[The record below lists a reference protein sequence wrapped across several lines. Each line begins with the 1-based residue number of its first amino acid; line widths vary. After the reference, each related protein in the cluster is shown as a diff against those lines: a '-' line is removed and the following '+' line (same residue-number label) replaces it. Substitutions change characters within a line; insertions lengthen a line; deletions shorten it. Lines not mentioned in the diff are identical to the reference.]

1 MKGAFFDWNAG
12 GILVQLGWEQIEM
25 KGQKSK
31 IIRKNANEQFKEKS
45 SQTFQQ
51 NSQLKV
57 LTGELVLNY

>member
-1 MKGAFFDWNAG
+1 
-12 GILVQLGWEQIEM
+12 M

-31 IIRKNANEQFKEKS
+31 IIRKNVNEQFKENP

-57 LTGELVLNY
+57 STGEQVLNH

>member
-12 GILVQLGWEQIEM
+12 GNWVQLGWEQIEM

-31 IIRKNANEQFKEKS
+31 IIRKNVNEQFKENP

-57 LTGELVLNY
+57 STGELVLNH